1 MRDLQDNETEPDE
14 GVSKFPVAKSVR
26 GKIAVIVVVL
36 MVPSVLSIAL
46 SSGVD
51 DRAERDA
58 EVVSLLSDYSVDDVS
73 IYDGSWHGNDG
84 SLPGRYTL
92 NITKDGSVHVCRQ
105 ATVESLRANEPVQCD
120 GGTGHPP
127 KGGSSYREQLTK
139 ARWRLRH
146 ALTGC

>member
-14 GVSKFPVAKSVR
+14 GVSNFPVAKSVR
-26 GKIAVIVVVL
+26 GKIAVIVGVL
-36 MVPSVLSIAL
+36 LVPSVLSIAL

-58 EVVSLLSDYSVDDVS
+58 EVVSLLSDYSVDDAS

-105 ATVESLRANEPVQCD
+105 VAVESLRANEPVQCD
-120 GGTGHPP
+120 AGTVIHPKVVP
-127 KGGSSYREQLTK
+127 VTGSS
-139 ARWRLRH
+139 
-146 ALTGC
+146 